1 MKMLKFALKN
11 LAVKKGRMVLVAL
24 SIIIS
29 ASVALLSYNVSGQ
42 INDGIQST
50 FIYYD
55 MIIGPS
61 GSATQLAMNTMFFT
75 DKPLGTISYDLIDE
89 LRNSGLVNRAVPFA
103 MGDSFNS
110 SRIVGTSPELLEDKA
125 LDEGQMFKEDEE
137 YTCVIG
143 SEVASKYNLAVGQ
156 QIVTS
161 HGLSNSGHQHAA
173 SPLTVVGILE
183 GTHTNYDN
191 TIFTSYKTVWAVHE
205 HEEHD
210 EDHDEDHDHEEEHD
224 HDEHEEEETPSLSA
238 PTHGAGTVAG
248 GLGGNQPSSEEEVEA
263 GEGLVCAI
271 LVKSKSLAAY
281 NSLSSRYAKNA
292 QLLVINP
299 STVLREVID
308 QVDTSTQIVYILC
321 AIILVMNILV
331 ISVITVLNL
340 MDSKKEIALMR
351 MIGISMRRIRQVY
364 LIQNGIMG
372 LISTL
377 LSLLLCHLSLGFINS
392 LTSAMGIVMNPYKFY
407 TAELAIAL
415 IVFVISVLPTLIC
428 IWFMSRR
435 DALSQ

>member
-1 MKMLKFALKN
+1 
-11 LAVKKGRMVLVAL
+11 
-24 SIIIS
+24 
-29 ASVALLSYNVSGQ
+29 
-42 INDGIQST
+42 
-50 FIYYD
+50 
-55 MIIGPS
+55 
-61 GSATQLAMNTMFFT
+61 
-75 DKPLGTISYDLIDE
+75 
-89 LRNSGLVNRAVPFA
+89 
-103 MGDSFNS
+103 
-110 SRIVGTSPELLEDKA
+110 
-125 LDEGQMFKEDEE
+125 
-137 YTCVIG
+137 
-143 SEVASKYNLAVGQ
+143 
-156 QIVTS
+156 
-161 HGLSNSGHQHAA
+161 
-173 SPLTVVGILE
+173 
-183 GTHTNYDN
+183 
-191 TIFTSYKTVWAVHE
+191 
-205 HEEHD
+205 
-210 EDHDEDHDHEEEHD
+210 
-224 HDEHEEEETPSLSA
+224 
-238 PTHGAGTVAG
+238 
-248 GLGGNQPSSEEEVEA
+248 
-263 GEGLVCAI
+263 
-271 LVKSKSLAAY
+271 
-281 NSLSSRYAKNA
+281 
-292 QLLVINP
+292 
-299 STVLREVID
+299 VLREVID